1 MNRNNFN
8 FRQKDAHAS
17 W

>member
-8 FRQKDAHAS
+8 FRQKDVHAS